1 MGFRTS
7 FYHYPIEYLESIKD
21 TPRDENDQ
29 LYFEF
34 ENTKEHELMYDAFT
48 YSVLDVYKNEDYG
61 SKVILNEKE
70 SDEYLYIR
78 LNKNQFKN
86 LIKYLLDKIINY
98 NQEHIVRDKEFEKL
112 TDELKSGYNYKGR
125 PNGIHDYKNLNII
138 DKLIYNQLD
147 TNLVTDMYSADKT
160 YFDEILDN
168 PWKVSAGWDTRGA
181 IYNLIH
187 IYHILDWDKEEIVI
201 LGS

>member
-29 LYFEF
+29 LYFDF

-48 YSVLDVYKNEDYG
+48 NSVLEVCDDEKYA
-61 SKVILNEKE
+61 SKIILNEKD
-70 SDEYLYIR
+70 SDEYYYKR

-86 LIKYLLDKIINY
+86 LIKFLLDKIIKY
-98 NQEHIVRDKEFEKL
+98 DREHIIRDREYNKL
-112 TDELKSGYNYKGR
+112 TEELKNGYNYDCR
-125 PNGIHDYKNLNII
+125 PDGIYNYKNLKII
-138 DKLIYNQLD
+138 DKLIFNQLD
-147 TNLVTDMYSADKT
+147 FNFVTDMYSADKT

-187 IYHILDWDKEEIVI
+187 IYHKLDWDKEEIVI
-201 LGS
+201 LGC